1 MAHIAPPLPPD
12 EADRLVALEELGILD
27 TEPEEEFDRLVQLAT
42 TICQTPIGAITFIDG
57 QRQWFKARVGVDV
70 TATPRDVA
78 FCAYTIVEQDRL
90 LEVRDAETDPRFVTN
105 LFGPDVPPVRFY
117 AGFPLQTRDGSSVG
131 TLCVMDLVPRALT
144 ASQREAL
151 AKLAHTV
158 ATQLTMRRELRIAT
172 QCDRLTGLP
181 NWFHFETQFDQCK
194 AARSM
199 LVLVRLKTVGQIT
212 SAHGF
217 RTADAMIKQAAQR
230 LRTCQKDDAV
240 LGRIKRGLFV
250 IYLPDQDPAD
260 FRRITA
266 PALSQCLAEP
276 YNIDALTLMCPA
288 HLGIAVHPTDGE
300 KLDDLVTAADG
311 ALQLAIERDEPF
323 MFFDK
328 TVDNVLSRHYRLE
341 PQLRRALRQNEFV
354 NYYQPKIDLAT
365 GKIAGVEA
373 LIRWNHPE
381 RGLVSPMEFVPALEF
396 TGLIAEAGAQVIQ
409 RAISDWWK
417 WRAAGLDAPRIAVNV
432 AAEQL
437 RGNNFV
443 AGLQAAL
450 TAVDGNPAA
459 LSIEVTESIL
469 ITNMERA
476 IEILS
481 EVRALGIPVAIDD
494 FGTGYSSLAYL
505 VTLPIDELK
514 VDRAF
519 IRKITTDA
527 AYLGIVDTCI
537 TLAHSLKLKVVAE
550 GVETI
555 EQAQALQKLNC
566 DQAQGFLYSKPVPPE
581 ELALMLTEL
590 PRAPLTPAGLATAGQ
605 SGATEG
611 EGAQPGGA

>member
-1 MAHIAPPLPPD
+1 MAHIVPPLPPD
-12 EADRLVALEELGILD
+12 ESARLAALDELAILD
-27 TEPEEEFDRLVQLAT
+27 TDPEKEFDRLVQLAT
-42 TICQTPIGAITFIDG
+42 TICQAPIGAITFIDS
-57 QRQWFKARVGVDV
+57 QRQWFKARFGINV
-70 TATPRDVA
+70 TATPRDLA
-78 FCAYTIVEQDRL
+78 FCAYTIADSEHM
-90 LEVRDAETDPRFVTN
+90 LEVQDADTDPRFVTN

-117 AGFPLQTRDGSSVG
+117 AGHPLQTREGSAVG
-131 TLCVMDLVPRALT
+131 TLCVMDTVPRTLT
-144 ASQREAL
+144 ATQREAL

-158 ATQLTMRRELRIAT
+158 STQLTMRRELRVAT
-172 QCDRLTGLP
+172 ESDRLTGLP
-181 NWFHFETQFDQCK
+181 NWFHFESQFERCQSSGHS
-194 AARSM
+194 A

-217 RTADAMIKQAAQR
+217 RTADAMIKQTAQR
-230 LRTCQKDDAV
+230 LRACMKEESIV
-240 LGRIKRGLFV
+240 GRIKRGLFV
-250 IYLPDQDPAD
+250 LYFPGLDPAD
-260 FRRITA
+260 FRKTIA
-266 PALSQCLAEP
+266 PMLSASLCEP
-276 YNIDALTLMCPA
+276 YNIDTLALVCPV
-288 HLGIAVHPTDGE
+288 HIGVAVHPEDGG
-300 KLDDLVTAADG
+300 KLDELVTAADS
-311 ALQLAIERDEPF
+311 ALQVAIERDEPY

-328 TVDNVLSRHYRLE
+328 SVDNQLSRHYRLE
-341 PQLRRALRQNEFV
+341 PQLRRGLRQNEFV

-373 LIRWNHPE
+373 LIRWLHPE
-381 RGLVSPMEFVPALEF
+381 RGLVSPMDFVPALEL
-396 TGLIAEAGAQVIQ
+396 TGLIAEAGGQVIQ
-409 RAISDWWK
+409 RAIADWWK

-443 AGLQAAL
+443 SSLQAAL
-450 TAVDGNPAA
+450 AAVDGNPAA

-519 IRKITTDA
+519 IRKITTDT
-527 AYLGIVDTCI
+527 AYYGIVQTCI

-550 GVETI
+550 GVET
-555 EQAQALQKLNC
+555 EDQAQALRDLEC
-566 DQAQGFLYSKPVPPE
+566 DQAQGFLYSKPIPAD
-581 ELALMLTEL
+581 ELARMLPEL
-590 PRAPLTPAGLATAGQ
+590 ARSPAAERPSELAGVCNSNT
-605 SGATEG
+605 SL
-611 EGAQPGGA
+611 GG